1 MRVKNNNRMNI
12 CIRAAIYS
20 FVLLFPLIGKSQ
32 QKLPTH
38 KNFDKGLQKE
48 TRTTLGVPGAK
59 YWQNTASYDINAEII
74 PGEKKLIGT
83 ESIHY
88 QNNSPDSLKQLVFH
102 IFQNL
107 YKKGTIRDDVV
118 HPDDVHNGV
127 VIKELKINNQITPYR
142 IEGTQLVADMKQ
154 PIASS
159 SLVTIKVAWS
169 FSIPSKSNI
178 RMGAKDETSFF
189 LGQWFPKVAVY
200 DDLNGWDRNIHSGG
214 QEFYYDLGNYNY
226 TVTAPKGYLVWGT
239 GMLQNP
245 NEVLAKSIY
254 KKYQKAKKRDAVV
267 SIVTQNDY
275 RSGKPITRNNKW
287 IFEAN
292 HVSDV
297 AFGVSDHFLWDGT
310 SLKGVTEKDIYIEA
324 VYPVASKDFIEVAEL
339 AKKSIHYFSTE
350 LPYPFPFP
358 TMTLFNGTNGTSGM
372 EYPMIANDPSADN
385 RGRTVDVTAHE
396 IAHNYFPFY
405 VLTNETEQAWM
416 DEAFAAMMPYKYQQK
431 TEPTLNR
438 LTRYARSMSKYANT
452 DRNVASM
459 VNSTMLR
466 GGTSY
471 FNLYM
476 KPAVGLYVLQ
486 DILGEELFK
495 KCLAAYIE
503 TWRGKHPTPL
513 DFFYHVNQTSQQ
525 NLNWFWKPWFFEN
538 ASPDLG
544 IEKLEKITKDSYQI
558 TIKKT
563 GELPVPLDLTVIYK
577 DQTTQNIHYSAA
589 VWKENDSKTIIVK
602 TTKQIQK
609 IVLGNDY
616 IPDTNS
622 KDNYWKN

>member
-1 MRVKNNNRMNI
+1 
-12 CIRAAIYS
+12 
-20 FVLLFPLIGKSQ
+20 
-32 QKLPTH
+32 
-38 KNFDKGLQKE
+38 
-48 TRTTLGVPGAK
+48 
-59 YWQNTASYDINAEII
+59 
-74 PGEKKLIGT
+74 
-83 ESIHY
+83 
-88 QNNSPDSLKQLVFH
+88 
-102 IFQNL
+102 
-107 YKKGTIRDDVV
+107 
-118 HPDDVHNGV
+118 
-127 VIKELKINNQITPYR
+127 
-142 IEGTQLVADMKQ
+142 
-154 PIASS
+154 
-159 SLVTIKVAWS
+159 
-169 FSIPSKSNI
+169 
-178 RMGAKDETSFF
+178 
-189 LGQWFPKVAVY
+189 
-200 DDLNGWDRNIHSGG
+200 
-214 QEFYYDLGNYNY
+214 
-226 TVTAPKGYLVWGT
+226 
-239 GMLQNP
+239 
-245 NEVLAKSIY
+245 
-254 KKYQKAKKRDAVV
+254 
-267 SIVTQNDY
+267 
-275 RSGKPITRNNKW
+275 
-287 IFEAN
+287 
-292 HVSDV
+292 
-297 AFGVSDHFLWDGT
+297 
-310 SLKGVTEKDIYIEA
+310 
-324 VYPVASKDFIEVAEL
+324 
-339 AKKSIHYFSTE
+339 
-350 LPYPFPFP
+350 
-358 TMTLFNGTNGTSGM
+358 MTLFNGTNGTSGM

-431 TEPTLNR
+431 TEPT